1 MDQAPVDLLST
12 ATPSRGGT
20 GVSTYFSDGFG
31 NSALNEDD
39 VSRDPSTAPL
49 SCLCQ
54 CRRSGPSWSKLAVGG
69 LFVCTCVLRRCVRV
83 CVAAR
88 WQCCDF
94 ESALDGVQL
103 QGLVAEALSLVR
115 GNLSVEILGEQACV
129 FLGSVD
135 GEGKPDGQGVA
146 TNKSSQREERNEYRG
161 DFQLGSRHGI
171 GGVKFGDGTTYQ
183 GEWVLDHPKGYGVE
197 MYPDGGVFKGRFWND
212 ARHGLGAYYF
222 ANGQRYFGRWNT
234 GVRHGEGVEMG
245 KTGDKFFSVFE
256 MGKRVSKV
264 DLRDK
269 RAECMELLTQ
279 VDAASQIGEQ
289 RAQMAREHSSKLDIL
304 SRILNTTSGRD
315 TTVDKLTE
323 IIADMKIYTQQGRP
337 HPEQGGLHSGMANEW
352 SVMRHEEGGRD
363 RVQEIEN
370 ELGDVTK
377 AVADMKQ
384 WSREA
389 KEIFRDEYNSQ
400 MLTLRSRCAS
410 LQAELSTLTGD
421 APVSDSFDYGT
432 QSVATSRLKA
442 ASGHSEMAV
451 NLQQSMDL
459 AKTSIKAQI
468 DTVSVSELGT
478 DGESLANRRTRKVQ
492 FHENARTPLQHT
504 ATASNE
510 VPTGTVPVEWI
521 EQAIGGRLV
530 ANRFLEK
537 GVLNDTGIMVGDLL
551 AEVDGQPVKDLL
563 YEFVMPLINGPIGSR
578 VRLTVLRSDEPIRL
592 MVERKSIAVLRPNSA
607 SESRATTPG
616 SEKSERS
623 DTPMADT
630 GLDISKKM
638 EEKAPLSASSVVGK
652 QNKGFVMMSPAA
664 GGIRWTM
671 HQSPRRL
678 AEQEKKANELEEQRM
693 VAAARKQREAEE
705 ATYREEQEMQRRALE
720 EARHRAGAELRKK
733 SEAEAEAKRKA
744 EEKRKDRENAA
755 AMATLEEE
763 EAARKG
769 AEEEEARRVE
779 DANRKLEE
787 EAARKLAEDERMQA
801 ELIAIERA
809 RAERIERDR
818 IRLEEDKKKA
828 DAALTAGLKAARGLD
843 VSTAKKMLEEAI
855 QITKMGHIADRR
867 QEIQQL
873 RVDTEFAQIKVVEMQ
888 VEEKIAR
895 VRVVLQ
901 RETSP
906 MDGRV
911 FCKHDIAEARDAIA
925 TARSTCAGLYD
936 SAFYVEHLESLIT
949 EVDLAESRMTIAT
962 IVDTLDCPSP
972 ARQKTQPEAIPPFAV
987 EAAPA
992 LSPVV
997 VEATTLE
1004 AAPAPAPI
1012 PASAD
1017 APPSSGDADAAVR
1030 EVADEYPERVVS
1042 VDGAKTPVPATPSP
1056 EPSGD
1061 LDETAVAASES
1072 ADLLISGV
1080 VTEFLTTAANASDVA
1095 FESGDSQDH
1104 TPEKKAAQGS
1114 HSEQEEEASRNGA
1127 GGQSAPLLSQSV
1139 PSFKFKQPPLL
1150 PVDQIKA
1157 ERNADDAQFQPPSVP
1172 EVAHESEDPAGPP
1185 TFKSEQPS
1193 ALPVDKI
1200 KADPKVEDIELEAAL
1215 VPGVVHV
1222 DDGQPQIDETAP
1234 PKFNS
1239 KKPAALP
1246 VNDVK
1251 ADPKVENAELEAAAV
1266 PTVHTDEEH
1275 AVASASESAAPAP
1288 EAVSTDILASVA
1300 AEPTPQEN
1308 LSQNTVSAHSD
1319 AAAEPAPMSL
1329 AVDEKEEDTNTSL
1342 EDDKSAALAVDATS
1356 ALDEASDATGTS
1368 PLVDATAVLGEKQVV
1383 TELVVEQQDAAVA
1396 TAKLRQQVAEEERER
1411 LQAEAEQEIA
1421 AATEALRVQMAQQQ
1435 EEKLV
1440 LLAQMVRDKQELE
1453 EKNAH
1458 LVTLNAK
1465 LQQDVEEAAATAKT
1479 ATEHAGAGAQ
1489 ETSAV
1494 QEERVMVSERVV
1506 KLAQEKEELL
1516 QQMVLEVGW
1525 VFCVYQCI

>member
-1 MDQAPVDLLST
+1 MDQALVDLLST
-12 ATPSRGGT
+12 ATPSRGGI

-31 NSALNEDD
+31 NSALNEHD

-49 SCLCQ
+49 S
-54 CRRSGPSWSKLAVGG
+54 A
-69 LFVCTCVLRRCVRV
+69 
-83 CVAAR
+83 
-88 WQCCDF
+88 
-94 ESALDGVQL
+94 SALDGVQL
-103 QGLVAEALSLVR
+103 QGLVAEALGLVR

-171 GGVKFGDGTTYQ
+171 GGVKFGDGTTYH

-222 ANGQRYFGRWNT
+222 ANGQRYFGGWNT
-234 GVRHGEGVEMG
+234 GVRHGEGVEIG

-337 HPEQGGLHSGMANEW
+337 HPEQGGLHSGIANEW
-352 SVMRHEEGGRD
+352 SVMRHGEGGRD

-384 WSREA
+384 WSGEA
-389 KEIFRDEYNSQ
+389 KENFRDEYNSQ

-421 APVSDSFDYGT
+421 APVSDSFDYET
-432 QSVATSRLKA
+432 QSVATPRVIA
-442 ASGHSEMAV
+442 ASGHSEIAV
-451 NLQQSMDL
+451 NLQQSMDF
-459 AKTSIKAQI
+459 AKTSMKAQI

-478 DGESLANRRTRKVQ
+478 DGESLADLRIRKVH

-504 ATASNE
+504 ANASNE

-551 AEVDGQPVKDLL
+551 AEVDGQPVEDLL

-623 DTPMADT
+623 DTPTADT

-678 AEQEKKANELEEQRM
+678 AEQEKKANELEELRM
-693 VAAARKQREAEE
+693 VAAARKQREADE

-733 SEAEAEAKRKA
+733 SEAAAEAKRKA
-744 EEKRKDRENAA
+744 EEERKDRENAA
-755 AMATLEEE
+755 AKATLEEE
-763 EAARKG
+763 EAARRC

-779 DANRKLEE
+779 DANKKLEE
-787 EAARKLAEDERMQA
+787 EAARKLEEDERIQA

-843 VSTAKKMLEEAI
+843 VSMAKKMLEEAI

-888 VEEKIAR
+888 VEEKIAQ

-925 TARSTCAGLYD
+925 SARSTCAGLYD

-972 ARQKTQPEAIPPFAV
+972 ARQNAQTEAISPFAV

-997 VEATTLE
+997 VEASALE
-1004 AAPAPAPI
+1004 AAPAPART

-1017 APPSSGDADAAVR
+1017 APPSSADADAAVR
-1030 EVADEYPERVVS
+1030 EVADEFPERVVS
-1042 VDGAKTPVPATPSP
+1042 VDEAKTPVPATPSP

-1080 VTEFLTTAANASDVA
+1080 VTEFLTTAANALDVA

-1104 TPEKKAAQGS
+1104 TPEKKASQGS
-1114 HSEQEEEASRNGA
+1114 HLEQEEEASRNGA
-1127 GGQSAPLLSQSV
+1127 GGQSAPLLSQLV
-1139 PSFKFKQPPLL
+1139 PNFKFKQPPLL

-1157 ERNADDAQFQPPSVP
+1157 ERNADDTQFQPPSVP
-1172 EVAHESEDPAGPP
+1172 EVAHESEDPARPP
-1185 TFKSEQPS
+1185 KFKFKQPS

-1234 PKFNS
+1234 PKFKS
-1239 KKPAALP
+1239 KNPAALP
-1246 VNDVK
+1246 VSDVQ
-1251 ADPKVENAELEAAAV
+1251 ADPKVATALLEVSAV
-1266 PTVHTDEEH
+1266 PTVPHTHDEH

-1288 EAVSTDILASVA
+1288 EAVSADILAAVA

-1308 LSQNTVSAHSD
+1308 PSKIMVSALSD

-1329 AVDEKEEDTNTSL
+1329 AVDEKEEDTTTSL
-1342 EDDKSAALAVDATS
+1342 EDEKSAALAADATS

-1368 PLVDATAVLGEKQVV
+1368 PLVDATAVLGEQQVV

-1411 LQAEAEQEIA
+1411 LQAEAEPEIA
-1421 AATEALRVQMAQQQ
+1421 AATEALRLQMAQQQ
-1435 EEKLV
+1435 EEKMV

-1465 LQQDVEEAAATAKT
+1465 LQQDVEDADATAKT
-1479 ATEHAGAGAQ
+1479 AWKHARSGARA
-1489 ETSAV
+1489 TSAV
-1494 QEERVMVSERVV
+1494 QEESVMVSEEVV
-1506 KLAQEKEELL
+1506 KLAQEKEKLL

-1525 VFCVYQCI
+1525 KFCLYQCM